1 MHIMISSLGDLE
13 IQDMSLEVG
22 SGGYWEIIA
31 RDETVLV
38 QSRLLADEAKDS
50 LPPIDTW
57 NDYSDFSDANIAVN
71 SIPDS
76 GKIVTS

>member
-13 IQDMSLEVG
+13 IQDMFLEVG

-38 QSRLLADEAKDS
+38 QSRLLADEAKD
-50 LPPIDTW
+50 
-57 NDYSDFSDANIAVN
+57 FHN
-71 SIPDS
+71 SSWWMTFFLIHDRPCEITNS
-76 GKIVTS
+76 H